1 MITKE
6 ELSIILKSERK
17 KRGITCE
24 ELAKKCG
31 LSSKGH
37 IARIESGKYDI
48 YIQTLQKVI
57 KELGLEIEFK
67 ERE

>member
-6 ELSIILKSERK
+6 ELSLLLKSERK
-17 KRGITCE
+17 KKGITCE
-24 ELAKKCG
+24 QLSKKCG
-31 LSSKGH
+31 FSSKGH

-48 YIQTLQKVI
+48 YFQTLQKVI
-57 KELGLEIEFK
+57 KELGLEIEIK